1 MVLSALRAAPATIR
15 RRRLYEDVA
24 SGLEAMIR
32 DGALQPGDALP
43 SERELTVQFGVGR
56 TAVREALFHLQKMG
70 VIELKSGE
78 RAKVRRPTPEV
89 VLEGL
94 SGAARHM
101 LAQPDGIKQF
111 QDARAFFEIGLARH
125 AAKHAT
131 AADIRELGAALEAN
145 RQSIGDLA
153 KFERTDVAFHFVLA
167 VIARNPIFTAFHSA
181 IAEWLVQQRH
191 VTLASH
197 PGQNQLAYRAHK
209 AIHDAIVARDAD
221 RAERLMRAHLNQ
233 VSSAYWQ
240 AAENTGE
247 DA

>member
-1 MVLSALRAAPATIR
+1 MAVSALRTQTIR

-24 SGLEAMIR
+24 SGLEAMIH
-32 DGALQPGDALP
+32 DGRLQPGDPLP

-78 RAKVRRPTPEV
+78 RAKVTRPTPEV

-101 LAQPDGIKQF
+101 LTQPDGVKQF

-131 AADIRELGAALEAN
+131 AADLRELGAALEVN

-153 KFERTDVAFHFVLA
+153 KFERTDVAFHYVLA
-167 VIARNPIFTAFHSA
+167 VIPKNPIFTAFHSA

-191 VTLASH
+191 VTLTTH

-209 AIHDAIVARDAD
+209 AIHDAIVARDPD
-221 RAERLMRAHLNQ
+221 RAERVMRAHLSQ
-233 VSSAYWQ
+233 ISDAYWQ
-240 AAENTGE
+240 AIGGGKP
-247 DA
+247 